1 MDPIKGADALIELK
15 DAIEIS
21 RIIAKAP
28 EERLAMIISIFE
40 EAELSISGLED
51 LEAWAVS
58 RDGGMIIEANEFMG
72 AIKEKFHPSVNGC
85 NIPASDFTKF
95 CSEMGFDA
103 RAIKKWLAKRGA
115 IQVEDSNGKTA
126 YTKVVKIDGKNVRCI
141 SFVPEWVSEHDK
153 EKV

>member
-1 MDPIKGADALIELK
+1 MIELK

-40 EAELSISGLED
+40 EADLSISGLED

-58 RDGGMIIEANEFMG
+58 RDGSLIIDADEFMS
-72 AIKEKFHPSVNGC
+72 AVKSKFHLENGC
-85 NIPASDFTKF
+85 HIPASDFTKF

-115 IQVEDSNGKTA
+115 IQVDDSNGKTG
-126 YTKVVKIDGKNVRCI
+126 YTRVVKADGKAVRCI
-141 SFVPEWVSEHDK
+141 SFKPEWVSEHGK
-153 EKV
+153 EI

>member
-1 MDPIKGADALIELK
+1 MIELK

-40 EAELSISGLED
+40 EADLSISGLED

-58 RDGGMIIEANEFMG
+58 RDGSLIIDADEFIR
-72 AIKEKFHPSVNGC
+72 AVNDEFHLKSSC

-115 IQVEDSNGKTA
+115 IQVEDSNGKTG
-126 YTKVVKIDGKNVRCI
+126 YTRVVKTEGKNVRCI
-141 SFVPEWVSEHDK
+141 SFNPEWVSGHVK
-153 EKV
+153 EDV